1 MRRGPSAPVA
11 DGGHGPSALAPA
23 RARPDPFDPW
33 RSSTG
38 IDGYN
43 REVFENEAGLLPE
56 LGIFGWLRFRQ
67 ALVNALSPD
76 RHPDEI
82 EIHYMKRGHLRWWV
96 RESAYDFSTGQ
107 VFVVLPGELHGSESG
122 AIQPCEHYWLRL
134 RLPAGNAA
142 LPLLTREQTREI
154 IDGYRAITLR
164 CFGVSPEVSE
174 FFERL
179 HEEHRAPAQMQ
190 SVLMGRAMLH
200 ALLITILRDH
210 GTRCG
215 RAVAKGF
222 ATWQVRRALEWLDAG
237 YREPD
242 LKIEEFAVRSGCS
255 STALRNRFKIET
267 GYTPHEY
274 VLHRRIEDAR
284 RELATTDR
292 DITTI
297 GYSLGFCSS
306 QYFATVFRRHT
317 GMPPSAY
324 RIKHGGGGGGGTARR
339 PGG

>member
-1 MRRGPSAPVA
+1 MTAHPHPPHAKPNPS
-11 DGGHGPSALAPA
+11 
-23 RARPDPFDPW
+23 DPW

-43 REVFENEAGLLPE
+43 REVFEGATGLLPE

-76 RHPDEI
+76 QHPDEI

-96 RESAYDFSTGQ
+96 RDCEYDFSTGQ
-107 VFVVLPGELHGSESG
+107 VFVVLPGELHGSDGG

-142 LPLLTREQTREI
+142 LPLLSLGQTREI
-154 IDGYRAITLR
+154 VDGYRAITLR
-164 CFGVSPEVSE
+164 CFGVSAEVSE

-179 HEEHRAPAQMQ
+179 HEEHRTPAQMQ

-215 RAVAKGF
+215 GADAKRF
-222 ATWQVRRALEWLDAG
+222 VTWQIRRALEWLDAN
-237 YREPD
+237 YRDPD
-242 LKIEEFAVRSGCS
+242 LKTDRFAAQLDRS

-284 RELATTDR
+284 RELTTTVR

-297 GYSLGFCSS
+297 GYGLGFCSS

-317 GMPPSAY
+317 GMSPSEFRA
-324 RIKHGGGGGGGTARR
+324 RHTAR
-339 PGG
+339 GAS